1 MPLFKRAA
9 RISPIKASDV
19 MSSPAV
25 TTREDVMV
33 EEVARLMWENGVGSI
48 LVTNHENKLVGII
61 TERDILYAVSHHLV
75 GKNVQARSLMSRNV
89 VTASP
94 DEELSSVIE
103 KMRDFNIRHIP
114 VVDNEGHPLGVIS
127 IRDIIDVGMKF
138 LSLFVRSV

>member
-1 MPLFKRAA
+1 VPLFKRAA
-9 RISPIKASDV
+9 RFSPIKASDV

-25 TTREDVMV
+25 TTREDVV

-48 LVTNHENKLVGII
+48 LVTNRENKLVGII
-61 TERDILYAVSHHLV
+61 TERDILSAVSHHLV
-75 GKNVQARSLMSRNV
+75 GKNVQARSLMSRNL

-114 VVDNEGHPLGVIS
+114 VVDNEGHPLGVIL

-138 LSLFVRSV
+138 LSLFVKSV